1 MGMVNIQIIYNL
13 QLDVIIKFIEYKQG
27 KQILKSFMG
36 SKRKSTDIKK
46 KKKKRSGVTEKLGM
60 AFWMSDH
67 FPSKERYPLGIW
79 EFVYAVAYGYGK

>member
-46 KKKKRSGVTEKLGM
+46 KKKEVESQKNWVWHFECRIIFHPRKDILLGFGSLCM
-60 AFWMSDH
+60 Q
-67 FPSKERYPLGIW
+67 
-79 EFVYAVAYGYGK
+79 